1 VQGTSAY
8 SFLKLNQAQAGVNL
22 AAVAWYELKEAEG
35 ETPLTLTFVTLDGSC
50 FQVHDDEART
60 LFTQL
65 QSLSLPDNQKRQ
77 EALKNVASFPD
88 CLGSTD
94 DNAARWA
101 CVATSFMLAHSKAY
115 QYWAA
120 YLPEIRFFRRE
131 VGFTVGL
138 C

>member
-77 EALKNVASFPD
+77 EALKNVLAFLTAWDEVTPARGRVLDILYARALEGLSV
-88 CLGSTD
+88 LGGVS
-94 DNAARWA
+94 
-101 CVATSFMLAHSKAY
+101 
-115 QYWAA
+115 
-120 YLPEIRFFRRE
+120 P
-131 VGFTVGL
+131 
-138 C
+138 

>member
-1 VQGTSAY
+1 MQGTSAY

-65 QSLSLPDNQKRQ
+65 QSLSLPDNQKQQ
-77 EALKNVASFPD
+77 EALKNIAAFLNAWGQLMTTQPD
-88 CLGSTD
+88 APVLRILYSAAQKGLSVLGGVS
-94 DNAARWA
+94 
-101 CVATSFMLAHSKAY
+101 
-115 QYWAA
+115 
-120 YLPEIRFFRRE
+120 P
-131 VGFTVGL
+131 
-138 C
+138 